1 MNKAQVSYTRKSFA
15 LDDFENEAWQSCQE
29 IGIDHYWSGV
39 EAGQARQ
46 ATACLLWTDEALLVK
61 FTGNQREP
69 LIVHP
74 KPETSKKTVG
84 LWERDVFEI
93 FVAPDSEF
101 VNRYFEFEVAPTGE
115 WLDLEIQVLPNG
127 ERKSNFEYNSKMQ
140 VAAEVSENTISAA
153 IKIDWRAFGGKPG
166 AGDIWRGNLFRCI
179 GVGERRGYLAWQPTG
194 TEIPNF
200 HVPEKFGYFE
210 FL

>member
-15 LDDFENEAWQSCQE
+15 LDDFENDVWQSCRE
-29 IGIDHYWSGV
+29 IGIRNYWSGI
-39 EAGQARQ
+39 EAGEGRQ
-46 ATACLLWTDEALLVK
+46 AAARLLWTDEALFVK
-61 FTGNQREP
+61 FTGNRREP

-74 KPETSKKTVG
+74 NPETARKTIG

-93 FVAPDSEF
+93 FITPDSEF
-101 VNRYFEFEVAPTGE
+101 VRRYFEFEIAPTGE
-115 WLDLEIQVLPNG
+115 WLDLEIQILPNG
-127 ERKSNFEYNSKMQ
+127 ERKSNFEYNSKMRA
-140 VAAEVSENTISAA
+140 AAEVSENTSSAA
-153 IKIDWRAFGGKPG
+153 IKIDWRAFGQKPHS
-166 AGDIWRGNLFRCI
+166 GDVWRGNLFRCI
-179 GVGERRGYLAWQPTG
+179 GKGETRGYLAWQPTE